1 MEDAIESV
9 MLTAR
14 VTWDSDRFV
23 AKVDQLPLEGVGE
36 SVEEAQDR
44 LIQTMRAWIEAN
56 DGTDTLEQ
64 ALADAGFPGVA
75 EDTELQLEFVD

>member
-1 MEDAIESV
+1 MESV
-9 MLTAR
+9 MLTAH
-14 VTWDSDRFV
+14 VTWDSDQFI
-23 AKVDQLPLEGVGE
+23 AKVDQLPLEGVGG

-44 LIQTMRAWIEAN
+44 LIQTMRSWIEEN

-64 ALADAGFPGVA
+64 LLADAGFPDVA

>member
-1 MEDAIESV
+1 MESL

-14 VTWDSDRFV
+14 VTWESDRFV
-23 AKVDQLPLEGVGE
+23 AKIDELSLEGVGE
-36 SVEEAQDR
+36 SVEEAQDQ
-44 LIQTMRAWIEAN
+44 LIQVMRSWIEEN

-75 EDTELQLEFVD
+75 EETELQLEFVD